1 LQYTFA
7 SIGINAPQRT
17 QSIKLPIQYSEQLDK
32 TLHHPFLSE
41 IKKIWYSLPLNDAL
55 IGIIMIV
62 ASSALFFLQPPTS
75 ETGCRWSAVTPV
87 RARASPLFA
96 SPQLAWI
103 SPTPDP
109 DSISKSGVEG
119 IEGEFCLNRVVIAS
133 YLFYDPLRV
142 GDDDD
147 DDDDALMRSVLRLSR
162 LLSRLGHGTVTC
174 SVGLERPV
182 VL

>member
-1 LQYTFA
+1 MQMVRGYA
-7 SIGINAPQRT
+7 SSGSGESFVCESPAHAYWNP
-17 QSIKLPIQYSEQLDK
+17 P
-32 TLHHPFLSE
+32 HHP
-41 IKKIWYSLPLNDAL
+41 
-55 IGIIMIV
+55 
-62 ASSALFFLQPPTS
+62 
-75 ETGCRWSAVTPV
+75 
-87 RARASPLFA
+87 